1 MPLLRWIQNG
11 KDVSSDRPMFS
22 QLRRFMDEPTVS
34 YGVWDPR
41 INTQPDVGDDY
52 IRPIWG
58 LVSQHRNATNV
69 FVSSDT
75 SLQSGLCRFME
86 ESYMSYGVWD
96 PCINAQPDVGDDY
109 IRPIRWLV
117 PQYRNGTN
125 VFVPSD
131 TSLRSAVSRVME

>member
-11 KDVSSDRPMFS
+11 KDMSSDRPMFS
-22 QLRRFMDEPTVS
+22 QLCRFVDEPTV
-34 YGVWDPR
+34 
-41 INTQPDVGDDY
+41 
-52 IRPIWG
+52 
-58 LVSQHRNATNV
+58 
-69 FVSSDT
+69 
-75 SLQSGLCRFME
+75 
-86 ESYMSYGVWD
+86 SYGVWD